1 MKTFLSFCYLLLINI
16 NASISQT
23 KSFVI
28 NPGESY
34 SAKIPLTEM
43 YEYPEF
49 QKGVVVLKNNSSS
62 LVKLNYNRLY
72 QEIMFIEPSNGDTL
86 ALATPEMVEI
96 IKINNDEFYFNSD
109 CFVKVDT
116 IINDIKIASQHYFTK
131 SNESEAGYG
140 KKIES
145 STVTG
150 KTFVLQN
157 AGDHIRQRMDLSP
170 EETVILYTRSNLVL
184 VDQNNKVYEINR
196 KQLLKIFDKND
207 NKLKV
212 YLSEKKPSFNSREDI
227 IALIEYMTQQTN

>member
-1 MKTFLSFCYLLLINI
+1 MKTFLFFFYVLLINI
-16 NASISQT
+16 NASIGQT

-28 NPGESY
+28 NPGESF

-49 QKGVVVLKNNSSS
+49 QKGIVVLKDNSSS
-62 LVKLNYNRLY
+62 VVKLNYNRLY

-86 ALATPEMVEI
+86 ALATPELVKI
-96 IKINNDEFYFNSD
+96 IKINNDEFYYNSD
-109 CFVKVDT
+109 CFVKLDT
-116 IINDIKIASQHYFTK
+116 SINGIKIATQHYFTK
-131 SNESEAGYG
+131 SKESEAGYG

-157 AGDHIRQRMDLSP
+157 SGEHIRQRLDPSP
-170 EETVILYTRSNLVL
+170 EETVILYVKLNMVL
-184 VDQNNKVYEINR
+184 VDQNNKVHEITR
-196 KQLLKIFDKND
+196 KQLLKIFDKTE
-207 NKLKV
+207 NKLKE

-227 IALIEYMTQQTN
+227 IDLIKYMTQPTN